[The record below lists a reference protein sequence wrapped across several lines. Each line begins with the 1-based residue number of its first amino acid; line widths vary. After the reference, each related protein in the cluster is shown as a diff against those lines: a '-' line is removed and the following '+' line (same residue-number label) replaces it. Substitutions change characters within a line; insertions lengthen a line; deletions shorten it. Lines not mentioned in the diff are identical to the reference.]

1 MSTYME
7 KKGSFERKWY
17 VVDAADMPLGKTAV
31 IAADL
36 LRGKRKVD
44 YTPHVDCG
52 DFVIVINAEKAVLTG
67 KKLEQKYYR
76 THSGYPGGL
85 HETQYS
91 RLMAEKPELAVRLAV
106 RGMLQKNNM
115 AKHQLTRLRVFRGSE
130 HIHQAQQPVAY
141 VEGGN
146 N

>member
-1 MSTYME
+1 MSTTMV
-7 KKGSFERKWY
+7 KPADVVRKWY
-17 VVDAADMPLGKTAV
+17 VLDAAGKPMGKTAV

-52 DFVIVINAEKAVLTG
+52 DYVIIINAEQAVLTG

-91 RLMAEKPELAVRLAV
+91 RLMAEKPELAMRLAV
-106 RGMLQKNNM
+106 RGMLQKNAM
-115 AKHQLTRLRVFRGSE
+115 AKNQLTRLRIFRGGE
-130 HIHQAQQPVAY
+130 HTHQAQKPEMY

>member
-1 MSTYME
+1 MSTTMVKPAE
-7 KKGSFERKWY
+7 VVRKWY
-17 VVDAADMPLGKTAV
+17 VIDAAGKPLGKTAV

-52 DFVIVINAEKAVLTG
+52 DFVIVINADQAVLTG

-91 RLMAEKPELAVRLAV
+91 KLMREKPELAMRLAV
-106 RGMLQKNNM
+106 RGMLQKNAM
-115 AKHQLTRLRVFRGSE
+115 AKRQLTRLRVFSGPE
-130 HIHQAQQPVAY
+130 HIHQAQKPEVY

>member
-1 MSTYME
+1 MSTTMV
-7 KKGSFERKWY
+7 KPADVVRKWY
-17 VVDAADMPLGKTAV
+17 VIDAAGQPMGKTAV

-52 DFVIVINAEKAVLTG
+52 DYVIIINAEQAVLTG

-91 RLMAEKPELAVRLAV
+91 RLMQEKPELAMRIAV
-106 RGMLQKNNM
+106 RGMLQKNAM
-115 AKHQLTRLRVFRGSE
+115 AKNQLTRLRIFRGAE
-130 HIHQAQQPVAY
+130 HIHQAQKPEPY

>member
-1 MSTYME
+1 MSTTMVKPAE
-7 KKGSFERKWY
+7 VVRKWY
-17 VVDAADMPLGKTAV
+17 VIDAAGKPLGKTAV

-76 THSGYPGGL
+76 MHSGYPGGL

-91 RLMAEKPELAVRLAV
+91 RLMQEKPELAVRLAV
-106 RGMLQKNNM
+106 RGMLQKNAI
-115 AKHQLTRLRVFRGSE
+115 AKHQLARLRVFRGSE
-130 HIHQAQQPVAY
+130 HIHQAQKPEVY

>member
-1 MSTYME
+1 MSTTMVKPAE
-7 KKGSFERKWY
+7 VVRKWY
-17 VVDAADMPLGKTAV
+17 VIDAAGKPLGKTAV

-52 DFVIVINAEKAVLTG
+52 DFVIVINADQAVLTG

-91 RLMAEKPELAVRLAV
+91 KLMREKPELAMRLAV
-106 RGMLQKNNM
+106 RGMLQKNAM
-115 AKHQLTRLRVFRGSE
+115 AKRQLTRLRVFRGPE
-130 HIHQAQQPVAY
+130 HIHQAQKPEVY

>member
-1 MSTYME
+1 MSTTMVKPAE
-7 KKGSFERKWY
+7 VARKWY
-17 VVDAADMPLGKTAV
+17 VIDAAGKPLGKTAV

-52 DFVIVINAEKAVLTG
+52 DFVIVINAEKAILTG

-91 RLMAEKPELAVRLAV
+91 KLMVEKPELAMRIAV
-106 RGMLQKNNM
+106 RGMLQKNAM
-115 AKHQLTRLRVFRGSE
+115 AKRQLTRLRVFRGSE
-130 HIHQAQQPVAY
+130 HIHQAKKPEMY

>member
-1 MSTYME
+1 MSTTMV
-7 KKGSFERKWY
+7 KPADVVRKWY
-17 VVDAADMPLGKTAV
+17 VIDAAGKPMGKTAV

-52 DFVIVINAEKAVLTG
+52 DYVIIINAEKAVLTG

-91 RLMAEKPELAVRLAV
+91 RLMQEKPELAMKIAV
-106 RGMLQKNNM
+106 RGMLQKNAM
-115 AKHQLTRLRVFRGSE
+115 AKNQLTRLRIFRGGE
-130 HIHQAQQPVAY
+130 HTHQAQKPEVY